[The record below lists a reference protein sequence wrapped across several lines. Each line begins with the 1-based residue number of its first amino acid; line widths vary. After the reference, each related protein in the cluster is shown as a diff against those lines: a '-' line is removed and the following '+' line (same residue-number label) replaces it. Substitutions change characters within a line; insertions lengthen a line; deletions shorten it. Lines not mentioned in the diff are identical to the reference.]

1 MLKNVNVILLCLMM
15 SGLMVACGGGESSSS
30 GVAEDMA
37 KRSYEFSFVSLPEC
51 RVDYTKKIIY
61 AAQSTSRT
69 DSLRAEVNGCKTTI
83 SGLNNNMMFS
93 LKCDFLDNRKVS
105 IRGLKDH
112 VESLKN
118 MVETGTP
125 YIVTCIKSS

>member
-51 RVDYTKKIIY
+51 RVDYTKKL
-61 AAQSTSRT
+61 SM
-69 DSLRAEVNGCKTTI
+69 LLKVLAEQIALEQK
-83 SGLNNNMMFS
+83 L
-93 LKCDFLDNRKVS
+93 
-105 IRGLKDH
+105 
-112 VESLKN
+112 
-118 MVETGTP
+118 MVARQP
-125 YIVTCIKSS
+125 FQV